1 MASLHVRNVPEGL
14 HGRLRSL
21 ARARRRSL
29 STEVVTL
36 LDDAVRMEEGKA
48 SQARVLERIRRR
60 REARTATGPG
70 VLAALRQDRRR

>member
-1 MASLHVRNVPEGL
+1 MAILHVRNVPEGL

-36 LDDAVRMEEGKA
+36 LDDAVRLEEVKA
-48 SQARVLERIRRR
+48 SQAKVLERIRVRR
-60 REARTATGPG
+60 QARTAHGPG
-70 VLAALRQDRRR
+70 VMAALRKDRLR